1 MFAYVCFF
9 RVLSLGTHGR
19 KEAWESPI
27 SPSLRIFRLRSSHG
41 LGCLVKH
48 NSNEKKVLTSII
60 FNHFNVSLGSCKHIS
75 EPSVPSLLSYF
86 LGCDESRRR
95 HVSEIFELC
104 CSKIWFTMLY
114 PCLSFFWCVQME
126 SVWRRAQYIIWNAWF
141 LQSYRWAPGMM
152 LQIFSAW
159 QLKKQSVS
167 LVDCQ
172 DSCMEQQKDKD
183 WVTAWEYIWASLW
196 PHLVENPNL
205 QWHSELEG
213 LDGFISGDH
222 QFWRISSWSFLWSQ
236 HQRTVIIIAMHQR
249 FKKAPYPL
257 TGITMHHHPSI
268 CSTLEFVCR

>member
-1 MFAYVCFF
+1 MQTHL
-9 RVLSLGTHGR
+9 RTLSA
-19 KEAWESPI
+19 K
-27 SPSLRIFRLRSSHG
+27 PSQ
-41 LGCLVKH
+41 
-48 NSNEKKVLTSII
+48 
-60 FNHFNVSLGSCKHIS
+60 
-75 EPSVPSLLSYF
+75 LLSRLQWIKETTCFGDIWALLFQNMIYNALPLLVF
-86 LGCDESRRR
+86 LLMCSNGKCLETST
-95 HVSEIFELC
+95 IYNFEMPDS
-104 CSKIWFTMLY
+104 CSHTA
-114 PCLSFFWCVQME
+114 E
-126 SVWRRAQYIIWNAWF
+126 HR
-141 LQSYRWAPGMM
+141 GMM